1 MVGRHLTLR
10 EGKRRLRAL
19 CGGLNTERP
28 MAGRDEATGSFASRD
43 SVGFVAPSGRQGL
56 TQRAR
61 RGRDANVRK
70 DLYLFAVKR
79 LGDLCV
85 KTFATFALKGCTG
98 SNLCSRM
105 TRSISLAT
113 SPRPARRLRV

>member
-43 SVGFVAPSGRQGL
+43 SVGFVALSEHLGL

-61 RGRDANVRK
+61 RGRDAKVRK
-70 DLYLFAVKR
+70 DFCRLADKR
-79 LGDLCV
+79 LAI
-85 KTFATFALKGCTG
+85 FASEPL
-98 SNLCSRM
+98 
-105 TRSISLAT
+105 
-113 SPRPARRLRV
+113 RPLR